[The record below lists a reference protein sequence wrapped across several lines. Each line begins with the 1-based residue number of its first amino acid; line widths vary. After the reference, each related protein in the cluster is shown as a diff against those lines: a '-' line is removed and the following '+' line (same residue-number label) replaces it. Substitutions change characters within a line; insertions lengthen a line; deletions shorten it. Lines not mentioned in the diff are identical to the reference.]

1 MSNRRETRIDL
12 LLVEDDADDAEY
24 IERLLVEFGTVPEAD
39 RMIEI
44 AEIEHVRRLSETLE
58 LLESRSPDV
67 VLLDLSLPDSRG
79 LETVERVIE
88 RAPDVPIVVVTGSAD
103 TGLGAEAIKL
113 GAQDY
118 LRKGSITEELLR
130 RTLRYAIDRH
140 ERTREIAATNRRL
153 RLLNGI
159 LRRNI
164 RIDAS
169 MIVGWGD
176 ELRGHVD
183 EDGAEILEE
192 LLETAHHV
200 VERTDNVAEG
210 VEALSTDPDEAR
222 EPIDLDATVDAAAER
237 IRERHEVDLIVRYD
251 GDGDGDGDGEREGDR
266 SVRVEGTPMLSTA
279 FEQLL
284 SNAVRH
290 NDHELP
296 EVTVTVEAGPETASV
311 SIADDGIGIPDTRK
325 ELLADLD
332 GGPEDHAGMGT
343 GLYLVLA
350 VLARIDADVE
360 VADNRPRGTVV
371 TVTLDRTESV

>member
-1 MSNRRETRIDL
+1 MPNRGETQIEL
-12 LLVEDDADDAEY
+12 LLVEDDADDAKY
-24 IERLLVEFGTVPEAD
+24 IERLLYEFGTVPKAD

-44 AEIEHVRRLSETLE
+44 TEIEHAGRLSETLE
-58 LLESRSPDV
+58 LFDSLTPDV

-88 RAPDVPIVVVTGSAD
+88 HAPDVPIVVVTGSAD

-164 RIDAS
+164 RNDAS

-183 EDGAEILEE
+183 EEGREILEA

-200 VERTDNVAEG
+200 VERTDTVAEG
-210 VEALSTDPDEAR
+210 VEALSTEREEAR
-222 EPIDLDATVDAAAER
+222 EPTDLRAAVDAAVER
-237 IRERHEVDLIVRYD
+237 IRGRNEVDLTVEYR
-251 GDGDGDGDGEREGDR
+251 GEGDGEHGDDR
-266 SVRVEGTPMLSTA
+266 PMLVEANPMLSTA

-290 NDHELP
+290 NDHEVP
-296 EVTVTVEAGPETASV
+296 QVTVTVEESLETASV
-311 SIADDGIGIPDTRK
+311 SIVDDGIGIPDTRK

-350 VLARIDADVE
+350 VLDRIGAVIE
-360 VADNRPRGTVV
+360 VTDNRPHGTVV
-371 TVTLDRTESV
+371 TVTLDRTEPV

>member
-1 MSNRRETRIDL
+1 MSNRGKTRIDL
-12 LLVEDDADDAEY
+12 LLVEDDADDARY
-24 IERLLVEFGTVPEAD
+24 IERLLYEFGTVPKAD

-44 AEIEHVRRLSETLE
+44 AEIDRADRLSETLA
-58 LLESRSPDV
+58 LLDSRSPDV

-88 RAPDVPIVVVTGSAD
+88 HAPDVPIVVVTGSAD

-164 RIDAS
+164 RNDAS

-183 EDGAEILEE
+183 DDGAELLEE

-200 VERTDNVAEG
+200 VERTDTVAEA

-222 EPIDLDATVDAAAER
+222 EPTDLGAAVDAAVER
-237 IRERHEVDLIVRYD
+237 TRERHEVDLTVRRD
-251 GDGDGDGDGEREGDR
+251 DAAGPLL
-266 SVRVEGTPMLSTA
+266 VRAPPMLAAA

-290 NDHELP
+290 NDNEVP
-296 EVTVTVEAGPETASV
+296 EVTVTVETGAETASV

-325 ELLADLD
+325 ALLADLD

-350 VLARIDADVE
+350 VLDQIDADIE
-360 VADNRPRGTVV
+360 VTDNRPRGTVV
-371 TVTLDRTESV
+371 TVTLDRVDPA